1 MESNT
6 SILVS
11 WNNGKAAAKVNK
23 IIFDN
28 SKVEI
33 RSEFKNTVIKLSDI
47 DVEVN

>member
-1 MESNT
+1 MDNNS

-11 WNNGKAAAKVNK
+11 WNNNKVATKVNK

-33 RSEFKNTVIKLSDI
+33 RSEFKNTVIELSDI
-47 DVEVN
+47 NIETY